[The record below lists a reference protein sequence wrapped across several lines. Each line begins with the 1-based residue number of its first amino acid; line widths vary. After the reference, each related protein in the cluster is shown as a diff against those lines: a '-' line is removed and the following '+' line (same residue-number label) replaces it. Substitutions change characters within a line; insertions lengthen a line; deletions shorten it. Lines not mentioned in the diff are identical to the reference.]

1 MAFATHGTS
10 TKVGVS
16 IRAQCVFQPNTR
28 HINAR
33 MQQGQTFIIMSEK
46 SSNTH
51 GDVLLA
57 IQHVTWEHVAKVY
70 IVTWNARN

>member
-1 MAFATHGTS
+1 
-10 TKVGVS
+10 
-16 IRAQCVFQPNTR
+16 
-28 HINAR
+28 

-70 IVTWNARN
+70 IFTWNARN